1 MSGYEET
8 LRGDPEDDRCHGS
21 AVDVV
26 CLGETMLMFAPPRY
40 ELIEH
45 CDIFRVYNGGAES
58 NVAIG
63 LERLGVHAAW
73 ISKLPKNALG
83 RKVVHVTRAYGVD
96 TSRVIWTET
105 GRVGLFFVEFGAP
118 PRPHTTLYDRA
129 HSAFAT
135 LEVEELDWAFL
146 SQAKLL
152 HLTGITPALGELC
165 RRTTIKIVER
175 ARAIGIRVSF
185 DVNYRSLLW
194 TPAEARAALEE
205 ILPCVNLLIATQA
218 DAALL
223 LGEEAEPRPALQRLR
238 ERYGCDV
245 VVLTLGSEGSMA
257 FDGQAF
263 YRGAAYALQ
272 EVNRLGAGDAFDA
285 GLIYGW
291 LRSDVQVGL
300 DYGGAMAAL
309 KHTVP
314 QNIPLL
320 NKDDV
325 EGLIRGTRVD
335 ILR

>member
-1 MSGYEET
+1 
-8 LRGDPEDDRCHGS
+8 
-21 AVDVV
+21 
-26 CLGETMLMFAPPRY
+26 MLMFSPPRY

-45 CDIFRVYNGGAES
+45 CDTFRVYNGGAES

-73 ISKLPKNALG
+73 ISKLARNALG
-83 RKVVHVTRAYGVD
+83 RKVVHVIRAYGVD

-129 HSAFAT
+129 HSAAAT
-135 LEVEELDWAFL
+135 LEAEELDWTFI
-146 SQAKLL
+146 SRAKLL
-152 HLTGITPALGELC
+152 HLTGITPALSEIC
-165 RRTTIKIVER
+165 RRTTIKIAEK
-175 ARAIGIRVSF
+175 ARALGMHVSF

-194 TPAEARAALEE
+194 PQKEARVAFEE
-205 ILPCVNLLIATQA
+205 ISPHVNLLIVTRA

-223 LGEEAEPRPALQRLR
+223 LEGEVEPRQALQSLR
-238 ERYGCDV
+238 GRYGCDV
-245 VVLTLGSEGSMA
+245 VVITLGSEGSMA
-257 FDGQAF
+257 FDGEKF
-263 YRGAAYALQ
+263 YRGAAYTLQ

-291 LRSDVQVGL
+291 LRSDVQTGL

-309 KHTVP
+309 KYTVP

-320 NKDDV
+320 NKHDV
-325 EGLIRGTRVD
+325 EGLIGGTSVD
-335 ILR
+335 VLR